1 MNRFVV
7 AFLAAS
13 GVLALLFFYV
23 PQIDLWMAGLF
34 YTPGEGF
41 VLQGSRAVDWLRR
54 LMAWSTQ
61 LFVIAGLALLVANV
75 VRQRLLKKAT
85 PLLASSRS
93 VVYVLLALGLGPGL
107 LVNGILK
114 SHSGRA
120 RPNQVMPFGG
130 NKQFTQA
137 FALSDQCA
145 ANCSFVSGES
155 AVGFFGLT
163 FVFVAQRRRTAIA
176 VASILLGLLL
186 GFIRMGQGAHFFSD
200 VIFSGVFTFLVSY
213 LLYVWIFDDDKNEH
227 STDIIGGGRQSS
239 A

>member
-1 MNRFVV
+1 
-7 AFLAAS
+7 
-13 GVLALLFFYV
+13 
-23 PQIDLWMAGLF
+23 
-34 YTPGEGF
+34 
-41 VLQGSRAVDWLRR
+41 
-54 LMAWSTQ
+54 MAWSTQ
-61 LFVIAGLALLVANV
+61 LFVMAGLALLVANV
-75 VRQRLLKKAT
+75 VRRRLLKKAT
-85 PLLASSRS
+85 PLLATSRS
-93 VVYVLLALGLGPGL
+93 VVYVLLALALGPGL

-120 RPNQVMPFGG
+120 RPHQVMAFGG

-137 FALSDQCA
+137 FALSNQCA

-163 FVFVAQRRRTAIA
+163 FVFVAQRRRKAIA

-186 GFIRMGQGAHFFSD
+186 GFVRMGQGAHFFSD

-213 LLYVWIFDDDKNEH
+213 LLYVWVFADDKNK
-227 STDIIGGGRQSS
+227 STDIIGGDCQSS